1 MFEFVRN
8 HNRLFQ
14 IILVVLI
21 FPSFVV
27 FGIQGYEKFSG
38 AHHAVA
44 KVAGTEITAEQ
55 LDNAHRQQIDRMRAQ
70 MPTLDVKLFDTP
82 EMKQR
87 TLDELVRERVL
98 YEAARKLVLA
108 PTDEQLVRTFRTDPQ
123 FAALR
128 NDDGSVRKE
137 LLAARG
143 LSSEQFV
150 QQLKQDLA
158 MRQVMMG
165 IGATVPAYER
175 VAQTAL
181 DALYQQREVHLARF
195 EPASFRDKVSV
206 SPQEVE
212 AFYNDPK
219 QAAALTQP
227 ESVDVEF
234 VVLDLAAVQAKSSV
248 GEDELRKYYEENKA
262 RYTQPEERHA
272 RHILIAA
279 DKDASADTRAKA
291 KAKAEALLQQLK
303 AKPGQFAE
311 VARKESQDPGSA
323 AQGGDLDWF
332 GRGAMTKPFED
343 AAFAL
348 KKGELSGVVQSD
360 FGYHLIE
367 LLDVRGGQVR
377 PFESVK
383 AELEKEVK
391 GQLARQ
397 RFAAEAEQFTDAV
410 DQEDTLAP
418 VAQKFGLK
426 LQRADNVLRGGKATA
441 APQLGNPKL
450 LEALFQPD
458 SITKG
463 RNVPA
468 VETAANEL
476 VAARVL
482 KHQPARKPA
491 LSEVQQALRDQ
502 LLARKAATA
511 AREAGQSKL
520 KAWRAAPKDAA
531 VEAAAVVLSRA
542 SVQSGQPQ
550 ALVEAVM
557 QAKTQS
563 LPAWVGADLGPQG
576 YVVARIDKVLPP
588 DAKQLGDVQQ
598 VRAQYAQL
606 WAQAESE
613 AYYAALKDRFKVK
626 IVAKPTV
633 ATPADATP

>member
-14 IILVVLI
+14 IILIVLI

-38 AHHAVA
+38 SHAVA

-55 LDNAHRQQIDRMRAQ
+55 LDTAHRQQIERLRAQ
-70 MPTLDVKLFDTP
+70 MPNVDVKLFDTP

-87 TLDELVRERVL
+87 TLDELVRDRVL
-98 YEAARKLVLA
+98 FEAARKLVLA

-123 FAALR
+123 FAGLR

-143 LSSEQFV
+143 MSSEQFV

-158 MRQVMMG
+158 MRQVMSG
-165 IGATVPAYER
+165 IGLTVPTYER

-181 DALYQQREVHLARF
+181 DALYQQREVRLAHF
-195 EPASFRDKVSV
+195 DAKAFRDKVAV

-212 AFYNDPK
+212 AYYNDAAH
-219 QAAALTQP
+219 AAALTRP
-227 ESVDVEF
+227 ESIDVEY
-234 VVLDLAAVQAKSSV
+234 VVFNLAAVQGKTTVS
-248 GEDELRKYYEENKA
+248 EDDLRKYYDENKA
-262 RYTQPEERHA
+262 RYTSPEERHA

-279 DKDASADTRAKA
+279 GQDASADARAKA

-303 AKPGQFAE
+303 AKPGDFAA
-311 VARKESQDPGSA
+311 VARKESQDPGST

-360 FGYHLIE
+360 FGFHIIE
-367 LLDVRGGQVR
+367 VLDVRGGQGR
-377 PFESVK
+377 PFEAVK
-383 AELEKEVK
+383 AELETEVK
-391 GQLARQ
+391 AQLARQ

-410 DQEDTLAP
+410 DQDDTLAP

-426 LQRADNVLRGGKATA
+426 LQSASNVLRGGQAAA

-458 SITKG
+458 SLSKN

-476 VAARVL
+476 VAARVTR
-482 KHQPARKPA
+482 HQPARKPPLA
-491 LSEVQQALRDQ
+491 EVQQSIRDQ
-502 LLARKAATA
+502 LVAQKAAAA
-511 AREAGQSKL
+511 ARQDGQAKL
-520 KAWRAAPKDAA
+520 KAWQAAPKDAA
-531 VEAAAVVLSRA
+531 LDAALVLSRA
-542 SVQSGQPQ
+542 SVQTGQPQ
-550 ALVEAVM
+550 ALVDAVM
-557 QAKTQS
+557 QAKTQP
-563 LPAWVGADLGPQG
+563 LPAWVGADLGEQG

-588 DAKQLGDVQQ
+588 DTRQLGDVQQ
-598 VRAQYAQL
+598 VRQQYAQL

-613 AYYAALKDRFKVK
+613 AYYAALKDRFKAK
-626 IVAKPTV
+626 IVAKPT
-633 ATPADATP
+633 ATPANDAP